1 MNGKSI
7 RTAIQANNR
16 LNYAVSL
23 DSVFIPQHML
33 KEISKD

>member
-7 RTAIQANNR
+7 RTVIQANNW

-23 DSVFIPQHML
+23 DSGIIPLHML
-33 KEISKD
+33 KEISKG